1 LFEFESFIQNVNRIC
16 TPDFTPEIDDVLRV
30 RQPTTSIIEYKY
42 KINGTYFLFVDVG
55 GQRSE
60 RRKWI
65 NCFESVSSL
74 LFVASL
80 HDYDLSLSVDEVRSS
95 GTHHENEKINRMRD
109 ALDLFRTL
117 INWKKKNFINV
128 TGKAG
133 SKNASLKPK
142 EYAKK
147 STSVNKMDT
156 STNNNQYGVQVVQET
171 LLFEHVSIILFLNK
185 EDLFDEKIKYS
196 SPKVCFPDYNEK
208 MTPEEAKEFI
218 AKKFIAC
225 ENDKQSQREI
235 YWHYTYALDRKN
247 IETVIA
253 SVKDRILK
261 HIFESMRL

>member
-1 LFEFESFIQNVNRIC
+1 
-16 TPDFTPEIDDVLRV
+16 VLRA

-42 KINGTYFLFVDVG
+42 KINGAFFLFVDVG

-65 NCFESVSSL
+65 NCFENVSSL

-95 GTHHENEKINRMRD
+95 MNATTLATTAAVEQQQTEHEKINRMRD

-117 INWKKKNFINV
+117 INWKKKTFVSVGNSK
-128 TGKAG
+128 GG
-133 SKNASLKPK
+133 SVKPK
-142 EYAKK
+142 SGQRPQY
-147 STSVNKMDT
+147 SV
-156 STNNNQYGVQVVQET
+156 QAVRET
-171 LLFEHVSIILFLNK
+171 LLFERVSIILFLNK
-185 EDLFDEKIKYS
+185 EDLFDEKIKTS
-196 SPKVCFPDYNEK
+196 SPRACFNDYDDSLS
-208 MTPEEAKEFI
+208 PAEAKEFI
-218 AKKFIAC
+218 ARKFLAC
-225 ENDKQSQREI
+225 EVVNNKRSQLSSPAREI

-261 HIFESMRL
+261 QIFDSMRL